1 MSLLSCVDSEILRYG
16 SQVTIISGEE
26 QVQTRAFVEPLR
38 YRNKIYIG
46 GEYRPLGVA
55 IREKYLYIGRSA
67 YRLQENR
74 SVVEAHGERYLVKRS
89 ETFFIRD
96 LPVYEWA
103 IMVPYGAEREDDYDA
118 DS

>member
-1 MSLLSCVDSEILRYG
+1 MSMMNAVISSISKYG
-16 SQVTIISGEE
+16 GDVTVSQGNTSVRGKGI
-26 QVQTRAFVEPLR
+26 VEPLR

-55 IREKYLYIGRSA
+55 IREKYLYIGRPA
-67 YRLQENR
+67 YRLHENR
-74 SVVEAHGERYLVKRS
+74 SVIEAHGERYLVKRS
-89 ETFFIRD
+89 ETFFVRD

-118 DS
+118 DP

>member
-1 MSLLSCVDSEILRYG
+1 MSLLNCVDREIGRFG
-16 SQVTIISGEE
+16 SQVTICQGGQRIPA
-26 QVQTRAFVEPLR
+26 RAFVEPLR

-55 IREKYLYIGRSA
+55 IREKYLYIGRPA
-67 YRLQENR
+67 YRLHENR
-74 SVVEAHGERYLVKRS
+74 SVIEAHGERYLVKRS
-89 ETFFIRD
+89 ETFFVRD

-118 DS
+118 DP